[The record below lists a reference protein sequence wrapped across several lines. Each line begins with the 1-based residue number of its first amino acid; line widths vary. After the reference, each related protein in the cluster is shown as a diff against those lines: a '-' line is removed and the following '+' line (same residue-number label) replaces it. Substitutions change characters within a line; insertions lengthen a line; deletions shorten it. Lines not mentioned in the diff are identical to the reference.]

1 MLAVTSHH
9 SGVGNPTTPTLA
21 PRCTSKPTR
30 PDQRWHYRANLRM
43 RSTCRHGPGV
53 QESRTR
59 GLLLQE
65 VRTCIHRSMSA
76 DNQALIRGHR
86 QAASH
91 RRSTLKNPDSC
102 RCNCRNSAPAG
113 NLEAS
118 ARVTALAFGIRSA
131 AASEQS
137 VPRPRS
143 SSSSLKTTMDPG
155 KGA

>member
-1 MLAVTSHH
+1 M
-9 SGVGNPTTPTLA
+9 GCWPRPPTTAGSATP
-21 PRCTSKPTR
+21 PRPPLPLVERRNPHAQTNGGIIAQTSECI
-30 PDQRWHYRANLRM
+30 QHAAM
-43 RSTCRHGPGV
+43 V

-65 VRTCIHRSMSA
+65 VRASIHRSMSA

-118 ARVTALAFGIRSA
+118 ALVKALAFGIRSA
-131 AASEQS
+131 AASEQR

-143 SSSSLKTTMDPG
+143 SSSSLKTKMDPG